1 MIQWPNEKKDKKT
14 NNDPLNTTKNGGDE
28 LKCCWKVNSS
38 CCSGGIR
45 HLTLV
50 NNLVISYKR
59 GNVDGI
65 ATTTNGIYPWVTQD
79 NPCHDFLLE
88 TLEVM
93 TSTTIHGVQ
102 FISTCIIGE
111 VFLFVLSRN
120 SYDLRLKLVYT
131 YT

>member
-1 MIQWPNEKKDKKT
+1 MLT
-14 NNDPLNTTKNGGDE
+14 GLPLRQTEHIHDQ
-28 LKCCWKVNSS
+28 C
-38 CCSGGIR
+38 
-45 HLTLV
+45 
-50 NNLVISYKR
+50 
-59 GNVDGI
+59 
-65 ATTTNGIYPWVTQD
+65 VTQD

-111 VFLFVLSRN
+111 VFLFVVSRN

-131 YT
+131 YA